1 MKDLLGR
8 KLEVG
13 DSVIFI
19 RPHYRELVLGRIDS
33 FTAQKVR
40 VLTGL
45 GSWNNKPN
53 TLLQAPTQLAKVDG
67 PALTMYLVKNSG

>member
-19 RPHYRELVLGRIDS
+19 RPSYRELVLGRVDS

-45 GSWNNKPN
+45 DNWNSKPH
-53 TLLQAPTQLAKVDG
+53 TLLQSPTQLAKVDG
-67 PALTMYLVKNSG
+67 PALTMYLIKNSG